1 MSIAVR
7 LQLDP
12 SLVTWNASHSVLRYL
27 AAEDEDFGTLVCAAH
42 NDLGVTD
49 SPCVIKIIPAG
60 KADT

>member
-1 MSIAVR
+1 
-7 LQLDP
+7 
-12 SLVTWNASHSVLRYL
+12 VLRYL